1 MQEFQ
6 ANQVEQSV
14 ASFDEAIAIDP
25 DSADYLWQRGLSLY
39 YVDKFDEAAE
49 QFLRDVRL
57 NPRDTEES
65 IWRLISQARGAPGG
79 FASAQA
85 QMIQIDGETRPYMR
99 VIYDV
104 FAGRRPA
111 ADLESLSQK
120 AAAAAAAPAGPF
132 SSAGREGAV
141 RTGFYCDLYL
151 GLLAEAQGDA
161 ARAQERMARAAASP
175 YSQSGDYMAAL
186 ARVHCLRRG
195 WPIPDVA

>member
-6 ANQVEQSV
+6 ANQVEKSV

-25 DSADYLWQRGLSLY
+25 NSADYLWQRGLSLY
-39 YVDKFDEAAE
+39 YVDRFDDAAD

-65 IWRLISQARGAPGG
+65 IWRLVSQARGKTGG
-79 FASAQA
+79 FDSAQA
-85 QMIQIDGETRPYMR
+85 GMIKIEGETRPYMR
-99 VIYDV
+99 IIYDV
-104 FAGRRPA
+104 FAGRRPV
-111 ADLESLSQK
+111 ADLESLADK

-132 SSAGREGAV
+132 SFAERESAV

-151 GLLAEAQGDA
+151 GLLAEARGEA
-161 ARAQERMARAAASP
+161 ARAQERVARAAASP
-175 YSQSGDYMAAL
+175 YAESGDYMAAL

-195 WPIPDVA
+195 WPIPGK